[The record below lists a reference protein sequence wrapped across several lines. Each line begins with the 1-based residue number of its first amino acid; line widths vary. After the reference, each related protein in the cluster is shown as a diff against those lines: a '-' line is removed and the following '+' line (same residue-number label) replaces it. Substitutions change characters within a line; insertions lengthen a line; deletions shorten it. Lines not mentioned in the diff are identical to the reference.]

1 MRTDNRRKRR
11 AHFTLGASVIV
22 PALLVNGSMTAV
34 ATPPGKTISVTLSSD
49 LSVQGTFFVP
59 KPISVNPS
67 LAVQGNFFVPKP
79 VSMNA
84 SLSVTGNFTLR
95 PLPPRKPQ

>member
-1 MRTDNRRKRR
+1 MMTRDFTRRR
-11 AHFTLGASVIV
+11 ARCIGGASFAVA
-22 PALLVNGSMTAV
+22 ALFVTGSMTAV
-34 ATPPGKTISVTLSSD
+34 ATPPGKTISVMLSSG